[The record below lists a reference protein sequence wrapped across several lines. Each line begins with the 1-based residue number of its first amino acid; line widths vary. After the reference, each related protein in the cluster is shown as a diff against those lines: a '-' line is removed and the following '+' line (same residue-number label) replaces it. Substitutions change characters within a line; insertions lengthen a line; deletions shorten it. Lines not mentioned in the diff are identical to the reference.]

1 MKTKMRVNNDKHL
14 QSYGGSAAR
23 LRANNAKIRVSIP
36 ELGITQIAHWIYLQQ
51 TTNKEVL
58 LVTSGRV
65 PGQWI
70 VPGGGLE
77 PDEEPSI
84 AAIREV
90 MEEAGVRGTLGR
102 FLGTFENSERKHRT
116 SVYVLLVTEEL
127 EVWEESQSRGR
138 KRKWFPIQEAVKVLA
153 EHKPV
158 QCKYLKLLLKSNSFP

>member
-1 MKTKMRVNNDKHL
+1 MKIKN
-14 QSYGGSAAR
+14 
-23 LRANNAKIRVSIP
+23 IR
-36 ELGITQIAHWIYLQQ
+36 W
-51 TTNKEVL
+51 VL

-138 KRKWFPIQEAVKVLA
+138 KRKWFPVQEAVKVLA

>member
-1 MKTKMRVNNDKHL
+1 MEKEKSNSIRTYDEDGFIRR
-14 QSYGGSAAR
+14 AAC
-23 LRANNAKIRVSIP
+23 LCVKNEDEN
-36 ELGITQIAHWIYLQQ
+36 
-51 TTNKEVL
+51 EVL

-138 KRKWFPIQEAVKVLA
+138 KRKWFPVQEAVKVLA